1 MQKNFD
7 DKSMQEA
14 LRMAQ
19 SDTGK
24 ALIRQLQKQ
33 NGAAL
38 DQAMAQAAAGN
49 YDEVKKTVDKLLAN
63 PEVQALL
70 EQLKG

>member
-24 ALIRQLQKQ
+24 ALMRQLQKQ

>member
-24 ALIRQLQKQ
+24 ALLRQLQKQ
-33 NGAAL
+33 NSAAL